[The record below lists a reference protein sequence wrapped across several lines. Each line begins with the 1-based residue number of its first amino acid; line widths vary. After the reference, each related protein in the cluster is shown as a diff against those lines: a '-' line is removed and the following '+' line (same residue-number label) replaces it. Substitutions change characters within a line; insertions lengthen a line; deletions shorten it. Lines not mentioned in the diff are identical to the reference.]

1 VAGPNLPTN
10 VDSTYPGS
18 AADPSVDLHQQH
30 HDTLHRFANKFD
42 VDATPGSGQVLVW
55 DAATNLYKPGNQAGG
70 STDLSGTPLIVSA
83 ASGGTGAYPARPATT
98 RPVLFRGVTAPTTDG
113 STAGTGG
120 MVIGLDQWLYWTSAD
135 QNPVAA
141 RHVVEPVHRNGVD
154 DAGLAGFSN
163 TKTQILGLI
172 NDASNTATNRVW
184 SAAKSKAY
192 ADSVAGTGGGGATTA
207 LGKVDLNA
215 APYNFSTTATATAN
229 GAALQQATID
239 AAGRELV
246 AKAGDYPTVG
256 CGLTDQDINWNLP
269 GCLPSAAAG
278 KHSRCRH

>member
-120 MVIGLDQWLYWTSAD
+120 MVIGLDQWLYWTSAN
-135 QNPVAA
+135 QNPVPLDTSSNLSSGNASTT
-141 RHVVEPVHRNGVD
+141 
-154 DAGLAGFSN
+154 LAWPASVSQ
-163 TKTQILGLI
+163 TQILGVI
-172 NDASNTATNRVW
+172 NDASNSATNRVW

-192 ADSVAGTGGGGATTA
+192 ADSVAGTSGGSAVS
-207 LGKVDLNA
+207 LGK
-215 APYNFSTTATATAN
+215 
-229 GAALQQATID
+229 ID
-239 AAGRELV
+239 AQRRAVQHEHD
-246 AKAGDYPTVG
+246 GDG
-256 CGLTDQDINWNLP
+256 HGERCR
-269 GCLPSAAAG
+269 AAAG
-278 KHSRCRH
+278 DQ